1 MLLFL
6 CFFALIPLGIVV
18 GIIIEKIYPDLE
30 RSEKERRAE
39 ENRLNDAAPV
49 QVLPVR
55 IAGGRMIM
63 EDNNPDFAFY
73 YLRFEAPDGSSRE
86 MEVDRLTYHAFGEG
100 MTGELTYQRK
110 RFLSFTPKAMAG
122 DAQYPQGYPAQQM
135 PVQQPYIGDDL
146 DPAMF
151 ERRYPDQNGQDQMPI
166 F

>member
-55 IAGGRMIM
+55 VAGRRLIQK
-63 EDNNPDFAFY
+63 DPNKASAVF

-86 MEVDRLTYHAFGEG
+86 MQVDQLTYYNYQDG
-100 MTGELTYQRK
+100 TIGELTYQRT
-110 RFLSFTPKAMAG
+110 RFLSFNPQAMAY
-122 DAQYPQGYPAQQM
+122 DTQYPQGYPAQQM
-135 PVQQPYIGDDL
+135 NGYPQQYPQDYGDQTPL
-146 DPAMF
+146 
-151 ERRYPDQNGQDQMPI
+151 Y
-166 F
+166 